1 MNVVALVPFKCFTRA
16 KQRLRGRF
24 SDEQVEALGRAML
37 ADVLAALRAV
47 PALDAVRVLTD
58 DAAVGKA
65 AAGAGATVVLRE
77 PDPGL
82 NPAIDL
88 AAADAVNEGFEAAL
102 VVLGD
107 LPLLTPGDV
116 EAVLEAG
123 ATSPVVAVPSE
134 DGGTA
139 MLLRRP
145 ALCVP
150 ARFGEKSCAR
160 HVEAAREAGLH
171 CELIG
176 SLADVVRV
184 DLDTPEDAARVLASG
199 RPCRTRDLLRS
210 FTP

>member
-1 MNVVALVPFKCFTRA
+1 VSVAALVPFKCFTRA

-24 SDEQVEALGRAML
+24 DDAQVEALGRAML
-37 ADVLAALRAV
+37 ADVLDTLQAV

-58 DAAVGKA
+58 DTAVGEAAA
-65 AAGAGATVVLRE
+65 AAGASVVLRD

-88 AAADAVNEGFEAAL
+88 AAADALAEGFQAVL

-107 LPLLTPGDV
+107 LPLLTPPDI

-123 ATSPVVAVPSE
+123 AASPVVAVPSE

-145 ALCVP
+145 ALCIP

-160 HVEAAREAGLH
+160 HFEAAREAGLD
-171 CELIG
+171 CALLD

-210 FTP
+210 YAG